1 MITKEELHDLIAQQA
16 EVHDNHDRPVGRL
29 RRMFFDES
37 SGDLEWVTVQVGRYA
52 GHEVYVPL
60 RGAAIDQEASPPLL
74 KLDFGKGII
83 DDAPMMAEEHISQ
96 TEHHLSA
103 GQEKQLYAYY
113 RFNTHGSDD

>member
-16 EVHDNHDRPVGRL
+16 EVHDNHGRPVGRL

-37 SGDLEWVTVQVGRYA
+37 SGDLEWVTVQTGKYA
-52 GHEVYVPL
+52 GHETYVPL
-60 RGAAIDQEASPPLL
+60 QGAAIDQESNPPVL
-74 KLDFGKGII
+74 KLAFGKGLI
-83 DDAPMMAEEHISQ
+83 DDAPLMAEEYVSH

-113 RFNTHGSDD
+113 RFDTHGSDD